1 MSTALATPVTPGI
14 LLRKRRKEKSTVH
27 RIALALVWITI
38 ASSAVVFSEPAP
50 VDGLTMGLIVLLPVI
65 GLTRQTPWLW
75 GGLALW
81 LVIAACGFLG
91 AMHSPETGVA
101 TTFIAVSFYLYLA
114 CALFAAFVAKAP
126 EAHTRL
132 ILNATLISAT
142 IAATAALAGY
152 FDLFPGA
159 YDLFTRYDRA
169 AGTFKDPNVLGP
181 FLITGVLT
189 AIHLWLTRPARK
201 GIGALIAAMV
211 MTLAIL
217 LSFSRGA
224 WAAMAIAFTIYAVLY
239 LATAQR
245 NRDRLKIAGLVLGG
259 TAAIGLVLAAALQST
274 AVADLLE
281 QRATLTQPY
290 DEGPEGRFGGQIKAF
305 NLILENPLGIGGQ
318 AFTRFHHHE
327 EAHNS
332 YLTAFLNGGWIGG
345 LSFLLLVIV
354 TLALGWRHALL
365 ATKSQRLFLVVYA
378 ALAANLLEA
387 AIIDID
393 HWRHVYLL
401 IGVVWGLMAGDTR
414 IVRKGR
420 IISDRRPV
428 LMSRVLLVPPS
439 RRGVRILRR
448 TLPQLPPPNTRGLPA
463 SQRRRPRRDA
473 RIVVYNG

>member
-1 MSTALATPVTPGI
+1 MSTALATPLTPGI
-14 LLRKRRKEKSTVH
+14 LLPKRRKEKSAVH

-50 VDGLTMGLIVLLPVI
+50 VDALTMGLLVLLPVI

-91 AMHSPETGVA
+91 AVQSPDTGLS
-101 TTFIAVSFYLYLA
+101 TTHIAVSFYLYLA
-114 CALFAAFVAKAP
+114 CSLFAAFVAKAP
-126 EAHTRL
+126 ETHTRL

-142 IAATAALAGY
+142 LAASAALIGY

-159 YDLFTRYDRA
+159 YELFTRYDRA

-189 AIHLWLTRPARK
+189 AVHLWLTRPVGR
-201 GIGALIAAMV
+201 GFIPLLAAMV

-224 WAAMAIAFTIYAVLY
+224 WAAMAIAFAIYAVLY

-245 NRDRLKIAGLVLGG
+245 NRDRLKIAALVLGG
-259 TAAIGLVLAAALQST
+259 TAAIGLVLAAAMQSA
-274 AVADLLE
+274 AVANLLE

-290 DEGPEGRFGGQIKAF
+290 DEGPEGRFGGQQKAF

-318 AFTRFHHHE
+318 AFTRYHHHE

-332 YLTAFLNGGWIGG
+332 YLTAFLNGGWLGG
-345 LSFLLLVIV
+345 LSFLLLAGL
-354 TLALGWRHALL
+354 TLALGWRHALM

-414 IVRKGR
+414 IVRKAR
-420 IISDRRPV
+420 IVADRRPV

-448 TLPQLPPPNTRGLPA
+448 TLPQLPARNDRGPL
-463 SQRRRPRRDA
+463 RTIGRRPRRDA
-473 RIVVYNG
+473 RIMV